1 MLTLAPFAFANA
13 HDTRYAHNR
22 TTITNNSRSH
32 TTAPR
37 SIKTPASPSPNVM
50 PNPTGVNSWIAE
62 EGDVVEMG
70 NHTPARLYYVCVVS
84 VGAAVVFTILFA
96 CCCPCCTLIASCTL
110 LSASSI
116 SLHVCCSIP
125 GGIAFLHR
133 MRDDLA
139 ALVDHKPL
147 TRPH

>member
-1 MLTLAPFAFANA
+1 
-13 HDTRYAHNR
+13 
-22 TTITNNSRSH
+22 
-32 TTAPR
+32 
-37 SIKTPASPSPNVM
+37 M

-70 NHTPARLYYVCVVS
+70 NHTPAHLYYVCVVS
-84 VGAAVVFTILFA
+84 VGAAVVLYCLLAVVPVDCF
-96 CCCPCCTLIASCTL
+96 TL

-116 SLHVCCSIP
+116 SSHVCCSIP

>member
-1 MLTLAPFAFANA
+1 MFTLAPFAFANT
-13 HDTRYAHNR
+13 HDARYAHNR
-22 TTITNNSRSH
+22 TTTTDDSHSH

-37 SIKTPASPSPNVM
+37 SLKTPASPSPNVM

-70 NHTPARLYYVCVVS
+70 NHTPAHLYYVCVVS
-84 VGAAVVFTILFA
+84 VGAAVVLYCLLAVVPVDCF
-96 CCCPCCTLIASCTL
+96 TL

-116 SLHVCCSIP
+116 SSHVCCSIP

>member
-1 MLTLAPFAFANA
+1 MFTLTPFAFTNT

-22 TTITNNSRSH
+22 TTTTDDSHSH
-32 TTAPR
+32 TR
-37 SIKTPASPSPNVM
+37 SLKTPASPSPNVM

-70 NHTPARLYYVCVVS
+70 NDTPAHLYYVCVVI

-96 CCCPCCTLIASCTL
+96 GCCPCRTLIASCTL

-116 SLHVCCSIP
+116 SLHACCSIP